1 MNLVRNSLDDSKT
14 QLNKYCEK
22 LIIVTVQKVGRKF
35 MFKLFENLTKRDKAF
50 MTLVL
55 VFIIGQVWLEL
66 QLPAYMQAITILIQ
80 TPGSDL
86 NRILSVGGLMV
97 LAALGSLILSVLV
110 AVLIANVST
119 NFAANLR
126 ELLFNKVLS
135 LSMEDISGFSNAS
148 LITRSTND
156 ITQIQVFLVMGLQ
169 MLIRSPIMAT
179 WAILR
184 ISSTEWA
191 WTFATIIA
199 AMTLFVIIGISMYF
213 AIPKFKLRQQLTD
226 RLNLITRENL
236 TGIDVIRAYNA
247 ENYQTDKFEQS
258 NIDFTDT
265 NIFVNRI
272 MAVMHPSIFIIM
284 NALTLAIYWIGAFL
298 IQNTTAGNEVI
309 LFSEMVVF
317 STYAMQVIMSLLM
330 LIVVFAIF
338 PQAKVSGDRI
348 REVLDKESTIIEG
361 TETKGNEN
369 YLGEIEFRQVSFQYP
384 NAEEKVLEDISF
396 KINPGET
403 LAIIGATGSG
413 KSTLINLIPRF
424 YDVTSG
430 EVLVNGRNV
439 KEYTEEALNNTIG
452 FVTQTA
458 ILFSGNIEEN
468 IAYGENDKASLTE
481 NDIQHAAK
489 IAQAS
494 EFIEKLDEGY
504 ESHVAQSGTNFSGGQ
519 KQRISIARAIA
530 RDPEILIFDDSF
542 SALDFKTDRQLRDA
556 LKNELAHTTKVIVAQ
571 RVGTIKDVDQII
583 VLENGKIAGMGT
595 HKELLETNEIYQE
608 IAHSQLSEEELA

>member
-1 MNLVRNSLDDSKT
+1 
-14 QLNKYCEK
+14 
-22 LIIVTVQKVGRKF
+22 

-369 YLGEIEFRQVSFQYP
+369 HLGEIEFLQVSFQYP

>member
-1 MNLVRNSLDDSKT
+1 
-14 QLNKYCEK
+14 
-22 LIIVTVQKVGRKF
+22 
-35 MFKLFENLTKRDKAF
+35 MFKLFKNLTNRDKTF
-50 MTLVL
+50 MLLVL

-66 QLPAYMQAITILIQ
+66 QLPAYMQGITILIQ
-80 TPGSDL
+80 TPGSEL
-86 NRILSVGGLMV
+86 NQIMSVGGLMV

-191 WTFATIIA
+191 WTFATITA
-199 AMTLFVIIGISMYF
+199 AITLFIIIGISMYF

-226 RLNLITRENL
+226 RLNLVTRENL

-247 ENYQTDKFEQS
+247 ENYQTDKFEQT
-258 NIDFTDT
+258 NTDFTDT

-284 NALTLAIYWIGAFL
+284 NVLTLAIYWIGAFL

-361 TETKGNEN
+361 TETKGKEN
-369 YLGEIEFRQVSFQYP
+369 HLGEIEFRNVSFQYP
-384 NAEEKVLEDISF
+384 NAEEKVLENISF
-396 KINPGET
+396 KTKPGET

-439 KEYTEEALNNTIG
+439 KDYTEEALNNTIG

-458 ILFSGNIEEN
+458 TLFSGNIEEN
-468 IAYGENDKASLTE
+468 IAYGENKKANPTE
-481 NDIQHAAK
+481 NEIQHAAN

-504 ESHVAQSGTNFSGGQ
+504 QSHVAQGGTNFSGGQ

-542 SALDFKTDRQLRDA
+542 SALDFKTDRQLQDA
-556 LKNELAHTTKVIVAQ
+556 LKNEMAHTTKVIVAQ

-583 VLENGKIAGMGT
+583 VLENGKIVGIGT
-595 HKELLETNEIYQE
+595 HEELLETNEIYEE
-608 IAHSQLSEEELA
+608 IALSQLSEEELV

>member
-247 ENYQTDKFEQS
+247 ENYQTDKFEQT

-361 TETKGNEN
+361 TKTKGNEN
-369 YLGEIEFRQVSFQYP
+369 HSGEIEFRQVNFQYP
-384 NAEEKVLEDISF
+384 NAEENVLEDISF

-458 ILFSGNIEEN
+458 IIFSGNIEEN